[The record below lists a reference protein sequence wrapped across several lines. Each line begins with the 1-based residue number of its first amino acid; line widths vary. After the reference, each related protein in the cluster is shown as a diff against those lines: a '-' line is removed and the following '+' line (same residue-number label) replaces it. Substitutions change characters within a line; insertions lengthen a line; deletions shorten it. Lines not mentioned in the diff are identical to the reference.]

1 MFWRKNRLR
10 FAAFVCLLLICTLSV
25 VSKLFEKGPIPASG
39 ELTELSI
46 LMYHHV
52 LKDASYWGK
61 YVISPDEFEEDLRFL
76 QRNGYKTVS
85 LENVLDFVKKGKP
98 LPKKAVMLTFDDGY
112 LSFLSYIQPL
122 LEKYDAC
129 AVLSVIGKSSDIYS
143 DNQDKNPAYAHVT
156 WEDVKALAASKRV
169 EIANHSYHM
178 HETGRRKGSM
188 RRAGEDVAAYEELF
202 MQDTLKNQTLIKK
215 ATGKQPV
222 CYTYPF
228 GFISKETIPV
238 LKEMDYLITLSCTE
252 GVNYLSGAEE
262 ELFGLKRFNRPH
274 GKSASVIL
282 R

>member
-1 MFWRKNRLR
+1 
-10 FAAFVCLLLICTLSV
+10 
-25 VSKLFEKGPIPASG
+25 
-39 ELTELSI
+39 
-46 LMYHHV
+46 
-52 LKDASYWGK
+52 
-61 YVISPDEFEEDLRFL
+61 
-76 QRNGYKTVS
+76 
-85 LENVLDFVKKGKP
+85 
-98 LPKKAVMLTFDDGY
+98 
-112 LSFLSYIQPL
+112 
-122 LEKYDAC
+122 
-129 AVLSVIGKSSDIYS
+129 
-143 DNQDKNPAYAHVT
+143 
-156 WEDVKALAASKRV
+156 LAASKRV
-169 EIANHSYHM
+169 EIANHSYDL